1 MDNTEPINP
10 IEGVTS
16 PMQKR
21 TQFLTVLCILTYI
34 GSGLSIIGG
43 IVYALFLD
51 EILLTFEANP
61 SEMSQ
66 ALYDSLIIMPKGY
79 FATEALLATTSLF
92 GAIFMWKL
100 RKIGFHLYTIA
111 NILILGLPIFFG
123 IGQFNF
129 INLLLIT
136 GPFIAMYAINLKQM
150 K

>member
-1 MDNTEPINP
+1 MESTEPTIPTEEITPP
-10 IEGVTS
+10 I
-16 PMQKR
+16 QKR
-21 TQFLTVLCILTYI
+21 NKFLTVLCILTYI

-61 SEMSQ
+61 SEFSQ
-66 ALYDSLIIMPKGY
+66 ALYDSLIMIPKAY
-79 FATEALLATTSLF
+79 FAAEAFLAALSTF
-92 GAIFMWKL
+92 GAILMWNL
-100 RKIGFHLYTIA
+100 RKVGFHIYTIA

-129 INLLLIT
+129 FNLMAIT
-136 GPFIAMYAINLKQM
+136 GPFIAMYAMNLKQM

>member
-1 MDNTEPINP
+1 MENTEPTNQTEGITPP
-10 IEGVTS
+10 I
-16 PMQKR
+16 QIRNK
-21 TQFLTVLCILTYI
+21 FLTVLCILTYI

-66 ALYDSLIIMPKGY
+66 ALYDSLSIMPKGY
-79 FATEALLATTSLF
+79 FAAEALLAAISIL
-92 GAIFMWKL
+92 GAVFMWKL

-129 INLLLIT
+129 FNLMAIT
-136 GPFIAMYAINLKQM
+136 GPFIAMYALNLKQM

>member
-1 MDNTEPINP
+1 MENTEPINQTEEITPP
-10 IEGVTS
+10 I
-16 PMQKR
+16 QKR

-34 GSGLSIIGG
+34 GSGFSIIGG
-43 IVYALFLD
+43 IIYALFLD
-51 EILLTFEANP
+51 EILLIFEANP

-79 FATEALLATTSLF
+79 FAIEALLATISLF

-123 IGQFNF
+123 LGQFNF
-129 INLLLIT
+129 INLMVIT
-136 GPFIAMYAINLKQM
+136 GPFIAMYAMNLKQM